1 MEFLGRGYR
10 VPRDR
15 TLWRAVD
22 ISSGSESSERATAL
36 NGVPEATTDRRLIH
50 LPPRLR
56 HSGARVLRCT
66 GAADVMVG
74 QPAGSPAAGA
84 DPPRRAIVG
93 TRVAGLAGF
102 HRHGH
107 RGRSGGPRDRR
118 SSAGDCCPVCSRSV
132 RRRCVLWSPASHPL
146 GHCHRSR
153 CPRAVHCGGVRVDP
167 PPSRRAE
174 PPLPDSPRAT
184 ELSEFA
190 QDADR

>member
-74 QPAGSPAAGA
+74 QPAGSPAVGA

-93 TRVAGLAGF
+93 TRVAGLAGY
-102 HRHGH
+102 RHGQ

-118 SSAGDCCPVCSRSV
+118 SSAGDCCRSARV
-132 RRRCVLWSPASHPL
+132 R
-146 GHCHRSR
+146 
-153 CPRAVHCGGVRVDP
+153 CGGGVCCGRPRHTPWAIATEAGALVLFTAAAFALT
-167 PPSRRAE
+167 RHQAAAAE